1 MKDEEEFTKEELEQM
16 MAALKKE
23 NAETRELLERR
34 EKLLS
39 AEQLAG
45 IANAGE
51 TKVEKKV
58 ETPQEYAKRVMGG
71 TI

>member
-1 MKDEEEFTKEELEQM
+1 MKDEEEFTKEEM
-16 MAALKKE
+16 DRMIAALKKE
-23 NAETRELLERR
+23 NAEAKELIERR

-51 TKVEKKV
+51 PKVEKKV